1 MTFLLLLSAAVLA
14 ATCAYTITAAETAF
28 TYLPHQEAQE
38 LAFKRPHTRLARVLE
53 HATGG
58 ESERYT
64 HPLRLARILSTTIAS
79 LTTMLAI
86 LELIDQHSVAA
97 VLTLGVVSLAGY
109 PLLSVGARATG
120 RNRSVAVLKMLA
132 APTYYTAL
140 LLGPITRALD
150 VLVRVFSPRRTP
162 AAPEG
167 VFAQEELREF
177 LDRASEAETIEGD
190 EAQIVQSVFE
200 MDDTRIRSI
209 MVPRT
214 DMLTIEANETLK
226 NATTLF
232 LRSGY
237 SRMPVIGESTDDIL
251 GILYLKDAVRAR
263 LATADSAHGGEEPTI
278 VSLMRPA
285 HFEPE
290 SKPALD
296 LLRRMQRESTHV
308 AIVVDE
314 YGGTAGMIT
323 LEDIIEEL
331 VGDISDEYD
340 NEKPDYALQEDGSF
354 KVSARLGV
362 EQLGEIFGI
371 NLEDEEVDTVGG
383 LLAKN
388 LGKVP
393 IVGAEVTVNGI
404 HIRAVSAGGRRHQID
419 TLLVWAQPPHEP
431 EQNHSH
437 EETDD

>member
-1 MTFLLLLSAAVLA
+1 M
-14 ATCAYTITAAETAF
+14 
-28 TYLPHQEAQE
+28 
-38 LAFKRPHTRLARVLE
+38 
-53 HATGG
+53 
-58 ESERYT
+58 
-64 HPLRLARILSTTIAS
+64 
-79 LTTMLAI
+79 
-86 LELIDQHSVAA
+86 
-97 VLTLGVVSLAGY
+97 
-109 PLLSVGARATG
+109 
-120 RNRSVAVLKMLA
+120 
-132 APTYYTAL
+132 
-140 LLGPITRALD
+140 
-150 VLVRVFSPRRTP
+150 
-162 AAPEG
+162 
-167 VFAQEELREF
+167 
-177 LDRASEAETIEGD
+177 
-190 EAQIVQSVFE
+190 VQSVFE

-214 DMLTIEANETLK
+214 DMLTIEAGETLK

-278 VSLMRPA
+278 ISLMRPA

-331 VGDISDEYD
+331 VGDIADEYD

-404 HIRAVSAGGRRHQID
+404 HIRAISAGGRRHQID

-437 EETDD
+437 EETDE

>member
-1 MTFLLLLSAAVLA
+1 M
-14 ATCAYTITAAETAF
+14 
-28 TYLPHQEAQE
+28 
-38 LAFKRPHTRLARVLE
+38 
-53 HATGG
+53 
-58 ESERYT
+58 
-64 HPLRLARILSTTIAS
+64 
-79 LTTMLAI
+79 
-86 LELIDQHSVAA
+86 
-97 VLTLGVVSLAGY
+97 
-109 PLLSVGARATG
+109 
-120 RNRSVAVLKMLA
+120 
-132 APTYYTAL
+132 
-140 LLGPITRALD
+140 
-150 VLVRVFSPRRTP
+150 
-162 AAPEG
+162 
-167 VFAQEELREF
+167 
-177 LDRASEAETIEGD
+177 
-190 EAQIVQSVFE
+190 
-200 MDDTRIRSI
+200 
-209 MVPRT
+209 
-214 DMLTIEANETLK
+214 
-226 NATTLF
+226 
-232 LRSGY
+232 
-237 SRMPVIGESTDDIL
+237 IGESTDDIL

-278 VSLMRPA
+278 ISLMRPA

-404 HIRAVSAGGRRHQID
+404 HIRAISAGGRRHQID
-419 TLLVWAQPPHEP
+419 TLLVWAQPPHES

-437 EETDD
+437 EETDE

>member
-38 LAFKRPHTRLARVLE
+38 LALKRPHTRLARVLE

-64 HPLRLARILSTTIAS
+64 HPLRLARILSTAIAS

-97 VLTLGVVSLAGY
+97 VLTLGVVSLVGY

-278 VSLMRPA
+278 ISLMRPA
-285 HFEPE
+285 HFEPRVE
-290 SKPALD
+290 A
-296 LLRRMQRESTHV
+296 STRPI
-308 AIVVDE
+308 A
-314 YGGTAGMIT
+314 
-323 LEDIIEEL
+323 
-331 VGDISDEYD
+331 
-340 NEKPDYALQEDGSF
+340 PYA
-354 KVSARLGV
+354 
-362 EQLGEIFGI
+362 
-371 NLEDEEVDTVGG
+371 T
-383 LLAKN
+383 
-388 LGKVP
+388 
-393 IVGAEVTVNGI
+393 
-404 HIRAVSAGGRRHQID
+404 
-419 TLLVWAQPPHEP
+419 
-431 EQNHSH
+431 
-437 EETDD
+437 